1 MISSN
6 CKIEYRSCR
15 ITHIISVL
23 VVTRM
28 VKIGL
33 IGTGMLGEAVGLHL
47 LKSGF
52 SLCVYNRT
60 KSKTKSLEEN
70 GAIISDTPKHLAQS
84 SELIITCVKDG
95 DAAEQIMFGQDGIV
109 AGKHDGLA
117 VAEMSTISPNSAIQN
132 SKRLNE
138 EKISS
143 LETPV
148 MGGPNVAI
156 DGKLVLMASGDRDV
170 FDKYKQVFDTI
181 ANKTFFL
188 GKSGSA
194 HSIKIAMNLQ
204 ISLLA
209 LALAEGITLTKKAG
223 FDPEKFLEIL
233 NSTYFKTGM
242 SENKAHKMIRNEFEP
257 TFTLKNLKK
266 DLEIITAA
274 AKDFGAVLP
283 MAERANEIYAEAV
296 EAGFG
301 EIDYTGILAYIKKL
315 SEN

>member
-1 MISSN
+1 
-6 CKIEYRSCR
+6 
-15 ITHIISVL
+15 
-23 VVTRM
+23 M

-70 GAIISDTPKHLAQS
+70 GAIISDTAKHLAQS

-95 DAAEQIMFGQDGIV
+95 DAAEQVMFGQDGIV
-109 AGKHDGLA
+109 AGKHDGLT

-242 SENKAHKMIRNEFEP
+242 SENKAHKMIRDEFEP
-257 TFTLKNLKK
+257 TFTLKNLQK
-266 DLEIITAA
+266 DLGIITEA

-283 MAERANEIYAEAV
+283 MAERANEIYRDAID
-296 EAGFG
+296 AGFG

-315 SEN
+315 SED

>member
-1 MISSN
+1 M
-6 CKIEYRSCR
+6 
-15 ITHIISVL
+15 T
-23 VVTRM
+23 
-28 VKIGL
+28 KIGL
-33 IGTGMLGEAVGLHL
+33 VGTGMLGEAVGLHL
-47 LKSGF
+47 LKSGH
-52 SLCVYNRT
+52 SLTVYNRT
-60 KSKTKSLEEN
+60 KSKTTNLEKN
-70 GAIISDTPKHLAQS
+70 GAIISDTPKHVAES
-84 SELIITCVKDG
+84 SELVITCVKDA
-95 DAAEQIMFGQDGIV
+95 DAVHTMLFDEDGIV
-109 AGKHDGLA
+109 AGKHDGLV
-117 VAEMSTISPNSAIQN
+117 VADMSTINPKSAIQN
-132 SKRLNE
+132 SKRLDE
-138 EKISS
+138 EGINS
-143 LETPV
+143 LEIPV

-156 DGKLVLMASGDRDV
+156 DGKLVLMASGSKDA

-209 LALAEGITLTKKAG
+209 LALSEGITLTKKAG

-242 SENKAHKMIRNEFEP
+242 SENKAHRMITGEFEP

-266 DLEIITAA
+266 DLGIITETAN
-274 AKDFGAVLP
+274 DFGAVLP

-315 SEN
+315 SED

>member
-1 MISSN
+1 
-6 CKIEYRSCR
+6 
-15 ITHIISVL
+15 
-23 VVTRM
+23 M

-33 IGTGMLGEAVGLHL
+33 VGTGMLGEAVGLHL
-47 LKSGF
+47 LESGH
-52 SLCVYNRT
+52 SLTAYNRT
-60 KSKTKSLEEN
+60 KSKTANLEKN
-70 GAIISDTPKHLAQS
+70 GATIADTPKNVAES
-84 SELIITCVKDG
+84 SELVITCVKDA
-95 DAAEQIMFGQDGIV
+95 DAVEQILFGQNGIV
-109 AGKHDGLA
+109 AGKHEGLT
-117 VAEMSTISPNSAIQN
+117 VVEMSTINPSNAIQN
-132 SKRLNE
+132 SKRLSAEGIN
-138 EKISS
+138 S
-143 LETPV
+143 LEIPV
-148 MGGPNVAI
+148 MGGPNEAI
-156 DGKLVLMASGDRDV
+156 NGKLVLMASGNKDV

-181 ANKTFFL
+181 ANKIFFL

-223 FDPEKFLEIL
+223 YDTEKFLEIL

-242 SENKAHKMIRNEFEP
+242 SENKAYKMIRDEFEP

-266 DLEIITAA
+266 DLGIITAA

-283 MAERANEIYAEAV
+283 MAERANEIYNDAI

>member
-1 MISSN
+1 
-6 CKIEYRSCR
+6 
-15 ITHIISVL
+15 
-23 VVTRM
+23 M

-33 IGTGMLGEAVGLHL
+33 VGTGMLGEAVGLHL
-47 LKSGF
+47 LESGF
-52 SLCVYNRT
+52 SLTVYNRT
-60 KSKTKSLEEN
+60 KSKTKNLEQN
-70 GAIISDTPKHLAQS
+70 GALISDTPKHVAES
-84 SELIITCVKDG
+84 SDLIITCVKDA
-95 DAAEQIMFGQDGIV
+95 DAVGQILFGQNGIV
-109 AGKHDGLA
+109 AGKHEGLT
-117 VAEMSTISPNSAIQN
+117 VVEMSTINPNDAIQN
-132 SKRLNE
+132 SKRLGE
-138 EKISS
+138 EGINS
-143 LETPV
+143 LEIPV

-156 DGKLVLMASGDRDV
+156 HGQLVLMASGNKDV
-170 FDKYKQVFDTI
+170 FEANKEVFDVI

-223 FDPEKFLEIL
+223 FDPEKFLEVL

-257 TFTLKNLKK
+257 TFTLKNLQK
-266 DLEIITAA
+266 DLGIITEA

-283 MAERANEIYAEAV
+283 MAERANEIYNDALD
-296 EAGFG
+296 AGFG

-315 SEN
+315 SED

>member
-1 MISSN
+1 
-6 CKIEYRSCR
+6 
-15 ITHIISVL
+15 
-23 VVTRM
+23 M

-33 IGTGMLGEAVGLHL
+33 VGTGMLGEAVGLHL
-47 LKSGF
+47 MKSGH
-52 SLCVYNRT
+52 SLVAYNRT
-60 KSKTKSLEEN
+60 KSKTSNLEKN
-70 GAIISDTPKHLAQS
+70 GAIISDTPKHVAES
-84 SELIITCVKDG
+84 SELVITCVKDA
-95 DAAEQIMFGQDGIV
+95 DAVDDVLFAQDGII
-109 AGKHDGLA
+109 AGNHDGLV
-117 VAEMSTISPNSAIQN
+117 VAEMSTINPSNAMQN
-132 SKRLNE
+132 SKRLGE
-138 EKISS
+138 EGINS
-143 LETPV
+143 LEIPV

-156 DGKLVLMASGDRDV
+156 DGKLVLMASGDKDV

-209 LALAEGITLTKKAG
+209 LALSEGITLTKKAG

-242 SENKAHKMIRNEFEP
+242 SENKAPKMIRDEFEP

-266 DLEIITAA
+266 DLEIITET

-296 EAGFG
+296 KAGFG

-315 SEN
+315 SED

>member
-1 MISSN
+1 
-6 CKIEYRSCR
+6 
-15 ITHIISVL
+15 
-23 VVTRM
+23 M

-47 LKSGF
+47 LESGH
-52 SLCVYNRT
+52 SITAYNRT
-60 KSKTKSLEEN
+60 KSKTSNLEKN
-70 GAIISDTPKHLAQS
+70 GAIIVDTPKNVAES
-84 SELIITCVKDG
+84 SELVITCVKDAG
-95 DAAEQIMFGQDGIV
+95 AVEQILFSQDGII
-109 AGKHDGLA
+109 AGKHDGLV
-117 VAEMSTISPNSAIQN
+117 VAEMSTINPSNAIHN
-132 SKRLNE
+132 SKRLGE
-138 EKISS
+138 EGINS
-143 LETPV
+143 LEIPV

-156 DGKLVLMASGDRDV
+156 HGQLVLMASGDEDV
-170 FDKYKQVFDTI
+170 FDKYKEVFDTV

-209 LALAEGITLTKKAG
+209 LALSEGITLTRKAG

-242 SENKAHKMIRNEFEP
+242 SENKAHKMIKDEFEP

-266 DLEIITAA
+266 DLDIITET
-274 AKDFGAVLP
+274 AKEFGAVLP

-296 EAGFG
+296 KAGFG
-301 EIDYTGILAYIKKL
+301 EIDYTGILAHIKKL
-315 SEN
+315 SED

>member
-1 MISSN
+1 M
-6 CKIEYRSCR
+6 
-15 ITHIISVL
+15 T
-23 VVTRM
+23 
-28 VKIGL
+28 KIGL
-33 IGTGMLGEAVGLHL
+33 VGTGMLGEAVGLNL
-47 LKSGF
+47 LKSGH
-52 SLCVYNRT
+52 SLTAYNRT
-60 KSKTKSLEEN
+60 KSKTLNLEKN
-70 GAIISDTPKHLAQS
+70 GAIISDTPKRVAES
-84 SELIITCVKDG
+84 SELVITCVR
-95 DAAEQIMFGQDGIV
+95 DASAVHEVLFGQDGIV
-109 AGKHDGLA
+109 SGKHDDLVIA
-117 VAEMSTISPNSAIQN
+117 DMSTINPKSAIQN
-132 SKRLNE
+132 SKRLGDEGIN
-138 EKISS
+138 S
-143 LETPV
+143 LEIPV

-156 DGKLVLMASGDRDV
+156 DGKLVLMASGNEDV

-209 LALAEGITLTKKAG
+209 LALSEGITLTKKAG

-242 SENKAHKMIRNEFEP
+242 SENKAYKMVKDEFEP

-266 DLEIITAA
+266 DLDIITEA

-296 EAGFG
+296 KAGFG
-301 EIDYTGILAYIKKL
+301 EIDYTGILVHIKKL
-315 SEN
+315 SED

>member
-1 MISSN
+1 
-6 CKIEYRSCR
+6 
-15 ITHIISVL
+15 
-23 VVTRM
+23 M

-70 GAIISDTPKHLAQS
+70 GAIISDTPKHVAQS

-95 DAAEQIMFGQDGIV
+95 DVAEQILFGQDGIV

-117 VAEMSTISPNSAIQN
+117 VAEMSTINPNSAIQN

-242 SENKAHKMIRNEFEP
+242 SENKAHKMIRDEFEP

-266 DLEIITAA
+266 DLGIITAT

-283 MAERANEIYAEAV
+283 MAERANEIYNDAI